1 MMKISEKDNLDG
13 FEAKG
18 RIIKIHKTKNINHL
32 IITISN

>member
-18 RIIKIHKTKNINHL
+18 RIIKILRNYQKFGVK
-32 IITISN
+32 